1 MQPRDGDRTEA
12 IFLRH
17 GDVISFLSSESI
29 LTCKWSNTEIQVN
42 SSAAP
47 DANGVGG
54 TPEDETE
61 DEDLN
66 EHTVVSLPQNNRS
79 RPRAT
84 PQLPHQQSLVVQ
96 ETPTAARVNSA
107 SNSVAAD
114 INPPNFAE
122 KGSEPVK
129 DTPIPSRELEPEPE
143 PVPEAFSTARTGES
157 QDKPPAPFKT
167 PQNATVSLSADVS
180 TTGPVAHRD
189 GVSLRVVNNSSP
201 QVQIPPKSSRKRSTS
216 AMEDAS
222 ESEHEARAGPIKRAK
237 TSDDEDTQDSRL
249 SNIEIASRKPAK
261 KGKKRLSEVV
271 EVDTSS
277 QAKELSSTKSRRS
290 SQQSIHTTTET
301 YDAPPPRVASSN
313 STITKTSQAVKLLK
327 KQGGAYVEK
336 LNDDFNVLW

>member
-1 MQPRDGDRTEA
+1 M
-12 IFLRH
+12 
-17 GDVISFLSSESI
+17 
-29 LTCKWSNTEIQVN
+29 TCKWSNTEIQVN

-66 EHTVVSLPQNNRS
+66 GNTVVSLPQNNRS

-84 PQLPHQQSLVVQ
+84 PQLPHQQSLVIQ

-114 INPPNFAE
+114 IKPPNFTE

-129 DTPIPSRELEPEPE
+129 DTPIPSRELEPELE
-143 PVPEAFSTARTGES
+143 PAPEAFSTARTGEP

-167 PQNATVSLSADVS
+167 PQNAIVPPSADAS
-180 TTGPVAHRD
+180 TTRPVTYGD
-189 GVSLRVVNNSSP
+189 GSSLRVVNNSSP
-201 QVQIPPKSSRKRSTS
+201 QVQIPPRSSRKRTTS
-216 AMEDAS
+216 AMEGVS
-222 ESEHEARAGPIKRAK
+222 ESEHEALAVPIKRTK
-237 TSDDEDTQDSRL
+237 TSDDEDIQDSRL
-249 SNIEIASRKPAK
+249 SSIEVTSRKPAK
-261 KGKKRLSEVV
+261 KGKKRLSEIV
-271 EVDTSS
+271 EVGASS
-277 QAKELSSTKSRRS
+277 QAKEHGPAKSHPS
-290 SQQSIHTTTET
+290 SQQSTHTTAET
-301 YDAPPPRVASSN
+301 YEGPPPRVASSN

-327 KQGGAYVEK
+327 KQRGAYVEK